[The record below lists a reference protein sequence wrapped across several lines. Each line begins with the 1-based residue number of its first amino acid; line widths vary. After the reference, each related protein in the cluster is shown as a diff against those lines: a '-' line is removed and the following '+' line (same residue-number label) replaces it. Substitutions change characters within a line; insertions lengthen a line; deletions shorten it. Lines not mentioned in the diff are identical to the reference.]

1 MNQLAL
7 CLCEVSLHPTV
18 SLPNS
23 GHHWQENQC
32 ASVWTGTKPCHYCWF
47 LLQGIKF
54 ILSVSGKK
62 EREKV
67 RHTNEMRSANNA
79 DKVMA
84 QWNFYAVEI
93 DYPPSVP
100 SLP

>member
-18 SLPNS
+18 FLPNS
-23 GHHWQENQC
+23 GHHWQENQR

-67 RHTNEMRSANNA
+67 RHTNEMSSANNA

-84 QWNFYAVEI
+84 QWNFYALEI
-93 DYPPSVP
+93 DCPPSVL